1 MSERSHSEVFSMGAV
16 SMFSDSK
23 KIAPNV
29 RQIVG
34 DRGRTSHL
42 HFRQN
47 VEILVYIVAN
57 FAHDYYM

>member
-1 MSERSHSEVFSMGAV
+1 MGAV

-34 DRGRTSHL
+34 DRGRTSL
-42 HFRQN
+42 LRFRQN
-47 VEILVYIVAN
+47 VEILVYVVAI
-57 FAHDYYM
+57 FAHGYYI

>member
-1 MSERSHSEVFSMGAV
+1 VFSMGAV

-34 DRGRTSHL
+34 DRGRTSLL